1 MTDKL
6 TVAQHIEAARAWA
19 DSLRDP
25 DRMPGYEHVTDAVA
39 EALDHLAA
47 AVEQIDASE
56 KIGPKI
62 RRAVLMVAGYT
73 GCTFALLMALDY
85 LRVI

>member
-25 DRMPGYEHVTDAVA
+25 ARMPGYEHVTDAMA

-47 AVEQIDASE
+47 AVEQIEPAE

-73 GCTFALLMALDY
+73 GGTFVLLMGLNAAG
-85 LRVI
+85 VI

>member
-19 DSLRDP
+19 DDIAR
-25 DRMPGYEHVTDAVA
+25 REAPGYEHITAAMA
-39 EALDHLAA
+39 EAIDHLAA
-47 AVEQIDASE
+47 AVEQIEPAE

-73 GCTFALLMALDY
+73 GSTFGLLMALDA
-85 LRVI
+85 LGVI

>member
-1 MTDKL
+1 MTEKM

-19 DSLRDP
+19 DDIAR
-25 DRMPGYEHVTDAVA
+25 REAPGYEHITAAMA
-39 EALDHLAA
+39 EALDHLSD
-47 AVEQIDASE
+47 AVEQIEPGE

-73 GCTFALLMALDY
+73 GGTFALLMGLNAAG
-85 LRVI
+85 VI